1 MKGFTPFFFNM
12 IVVALL
18 IVTVSAT
25 KINVPRLRLSYKD
38 LLSTNRSSIFS
49 GHHGQLS
56 LSTVFLDEYRDRL
69 FLGGKDVLYSLMLGP
84 VSSESKEIYW
94 PPLPGNREDCIQ
106 KGKEQMECA
115 NFVRLLQPYN
125 RTHLLACGTGAF
137 QPMCAFIY
145 VGHRGE
151 HVFTMDPLNVESGR
165 GKVPHDP
172 SFPFTSTFNGGE
184 LYTGL
189 TADFLGR
196 DSVIFRSMGGRSTMR
211 TETDQKLLHDPKFIA
226 AHVIPDNDDRDDDKV
241 YFFFT
246 EKASEAGDRE
256 GAIHTRV
263 GRVCANDVGG
273 QRVLVN
279 KWSTFIK
286 ARLLCSVPGPH
297 GIDTHFNQLEDIFLL
312 RTKDERNPDIYAIF
326 STISNVFQGFAVCV
340 YRMADIREA
349 FNGPFAH
356 KEGPD
361 YQWGA
366 YEGRVPYPRPGVC
379 PSKITNQPGREFG
392 STKDFPDS
400 VLHFARSHPLMWRP
414 VYPALRQPLLVKANI
429 PYKLKQIVVDRVEAD
444 DGQYDVMFIGTD
456 VGTVLK
462 VIALNT
468 GNSLETE
475 EVTLEELQVF
485 KVPTPITSLDIS
497 VKRQALYVGSP
508 AGVVQVKLHRCE
520 TYGKACAECCLARDP
535 YCAWDGSS
543 CTRFVPNSKRR
554 YRRQDIRHG
563 NPMLQCVDQNLSDL
577 DVTEDKVVYGT
588 ENNSTLLE
596 CVPRSPQATVTWL
609 VQRDDRKEEV
619 KLDDRVMS
627 TEQGLLFRRLFRQ
640 DEGVYICR
648 SREHGFTQTLARLTL
663 EVLQGDTV
671 DELMA
676 RDNAGLSDTFKDR
689 STGGYR
695 AWMPCSTY
703 SRGSSSSQIG
713 QSRTWFKD
721 IMQLIGPSNLAHVE
735 EYCERMWCNDKLKRK
750 HKSMLEKY
758 RQAQDSARKTRS
770 KSSGE
775 RNRTPRDLRAWEE

>member
-1 MKGFTPFFFNM
+1 MGFTPFVFNKV
-12 IVVALL
+12 VVALL
-18 IVTVSAT
+18 VTSICAT

-49 GHHGQLS
+49 GHDGQLS
-56 LSTVFLDEYRDRL
+56 LSAVLLDEYRDRL
-69 FLGGKDVLYSLMLGP
+69 FLGGKDVLYSLMLSP

-94 PPLPGNREDCIQ
+94 PPLPGNREDCVQ
-106 KGKEQMECA
+106 TGKDQTECA

-151 HVFTMDPLNVESGR
+151 HVFTMNPLNVESGR

-172 SFPFTSTFNGGE
+172 SFPFTSTFSGGE

-196 DSVIFRSMGGRSTMR
+196 DSVIFRSMGGRTTMR
-211 TETDQKLLHDPKFIA
+211 TETDQKLLHDPRFIA
-226 AHVIPDNDDRDDDKV
+226 AHIIPDNDDRDDDKV

-246 EKASEAGDRE
+246 EKASEGGDKE
-256 GAIHTRV
+256 EAIHTRV
-263 GRVCANDVGG
+263 GRVCVNDVGG

-286 ARLLCSVPGPH
+286 ARLVCSVPGPH
-297 GIDTHFNQLEDIFLL
+297 GIDTHFNQLEDVFLL

-340 YRMADIREA
+340 YHMADIREA

-356 KEGPD
+356 KEGPN
-361 YQWGA
+361 YQWGP
-366 YEGRVPYPRPGVC
+366 YEGRMPYPRPGVC
-379 PSKITNQPGREFG
+379 PSKITNQPGKEFG

-400 VLHFARSHPLMWRP
+400 VLQFARSHPLMWRP
-414 VYPALRQPLLVKANI
+414 VLPALRQPVLVKANI
-429 PYKLKQIVVDRVEAD
+429 PYKLKQIVVDRVEAE

-462 VIALNT
+462 VISLHG
-468 GNSLETE
+468 GNSLEAE

-485 KVPTPITSLDIS
+485 KIPIPITSLDIS
-497 VKRQALYVGSP
+497 VKRQALYVGSA
-508 AGVVQVKLHRCE
+508 AGVAQVKLHRCE

-543 CTRFVPNSKRR
+543 CARFVPNSKRR
-554 YRRQDIRHG
+554 FRRQDVKHG
-563 NPMLQCVDQNLSDL
+563 NAVLQCVDQNVSDL

-588 ENNSTLLE
+588 EKNSTFLE
-596 CVPRSPQATVTWL
+596 CVPRSPQASVTWL

-627 TEQGLLFRRLFRQ
+627 TDQGLLFRHLFRQ

-648 SREHGFTQTLARLTL
+648 SREHSFSQTLARISLQ
-663 EVLQGDTV
+663 VLQADTV
-671 DELMA
+671 DELIA
-676 RDNAGLSDTFKDR
+676 RDIAGISDGFKDR
-689 STGGYR
+689 SPGNHR
-695 AWMPCSTY
+695 PWMPCSTGPY
-703 SRGSSSSQIG
+703 SRGQIG

-721 IMQLIGPSNLAHVE
+721 IMQLIGPSNLPHVE
-735 EYCERMWCNDKLKRK
+735 EYCERMWCNDKLRRK

-758 RQAQDSARKTRS
+758 RQAQESARKARS
-770 KSSGE
+770 KGSGE
-775 RNRTPRDLRAWEE
+775 RNRTPRDLRGRRE

>member
-1 MKGFTPFFFNM
+1 MLPLLCLISLLGFYFKSVIFLPL
-12 IVVALL
+12 A
-18 IVTVSAT
+18 A
-25 KINVPRLRLSYKD
+25 D
-38 LLSTNRSSIFS
+38 LVSTNRSSIFN
-49 GHHGQLS
+49 GHDGQLS
-56 LSTVFLDEYRDRL
+56 LSAIFLDEYRDRL

-106 KGKEQMECA
+106 TGKEQTECA
-115 NFVRLLQPYN
+115 NFIRLLQPYN

-151 HVFTMDPLNVESGR
+151 HVFTMDPTNVDSGR

-172 SFPFTSTFNGGE
+172 SFPFASTFSGEE

-196 DSVIFRSMGGRSTMR
+196 DAVIFRSMGGRTTMR
-211 TETDQKLLHDPKFIA
+211 TETDQKLLHNPKFVA
-226 AHVIPDNDDRDDDKV
+226 AHLIPDNDDRDDDKV

-256 GAIHTRV
+256 EAIHTRV

-286 ARLLCSVPGPH
+286 ARLVCSVPGPH
-297 GIDTHFNQLEDIFLL
+297 GIDTHFNQLEDVFLL
-312 RTKDERNPDIYAIF
+312 KTKDERNPDIYAIF

-361 YQWGA
+361 RQWGP

-392 STKDFPDS
+392 STKDFPDA
-400 VLHFARSHPLMWRP
+400 VLHFARSHPLMWRS
-414 VYPALRQPLLVKANI
+414 VYPALRQPVLVKANI
-429 PYKLKQIVVDRVEAD
+429 PYKLKQIVVDRVEAE

-456 VGTVLK
+456 VGKVLK
-462 VIALNT
+462 VIVLHS

-485 KVPTPITSLDIS
+485 KMPTPITSMEIS
-497 VKRQALYVGSP
+497 VKRQALYMGSP
-508 AGVVQVKLHRCE
+508 AGVAQVKLHRCE

-535 YCAWDGSS
+535 YCAWDGSCCS
-543 CTRFVPNSKRR
+543 RFLPNSKRR
-554 YRRQDIRHG
+554 YRRQDIRNG
-563 NPMLQCVDQNLSDL
+563 NPAMQCSAETSQLMIL
-577 DVTEDKVVYGT
+577 VYGT
-588 ENNSTLLE
+588 EKNSTFLE
-596 CVPRSPQATVTWL
+596 CVPHSPQATITWL
-609 VQRDDRKEEV
+609 VQRDDHKPALFHSQV
-619 KLDDRVMS
+619 KLDDRVMI
-627 TEQGLLFRRLFRQ
+627 TEQGLLFRQLFRQ

-648 SREHGFTQTLARLTL
+648 SREHGFTQTLARITL
-663 EVLQGDTV
+663 EVLHGDTV
-671 DELMA
+671 DELIA
-676 RDNAGLSDTFKDR
+676 RG
-689 STGGYR
+689 
-695 AWMPCSTY
+695 PP
-703 SRGSSSSQIG
+703 SQIG

-721 IMQLIGPSNLAHVE
+721 IMQLVGPSNLPHVE
-735 EYCERMWCNDKLKRK
+735 EYCERMWCNDKLRRK

-758 RQAQDSARKTRS
+758 RQAQESARKTRS
-770 KSSGE
+770 KNSGE
-775 RNRTPRDLRAWEE
+775 RNRTPRDLRSRQE

>member
-1 MKGFTPFFFNM
+1 MGFTPFVFNKV
-12 IVVALL
+12 VVALL
-18 IVTVSAT
+18 VTSICAT
-25 KINVPRLRLSYKD
+25 KINVPRLRLSHKD

-49 GHHGQLS
+49 GHDGQLS
-56 LSTVFLDEYRDRL
+56 LSAVLLDEYRDRL
-69 FLGGKDVLYSLMLGP
+69 FLGGKDVLYSLMLSP

-94 PPLPGNREDCIQ
+94 PPLPGNREDCVQ
-106 KGKEQMECA
+106 TGKEQTECA

-151 HVFTMDPLNVESGR
+151 HVFTMNPLNVESGR

-172 SFPFTSTFNGGE
+172 SFPFTSTFSGGE

-196 DSVIFRSMGGRSTMR
+196 DSVIFRSMGGRTTMR
-211 TETDQKLLHDPKFIA
+211 TETDQKLLHDPRFIA
-226 AHVIPDNDDRDDDKV
+226 AHIIPDNDDRDDDKV

-246 EKASEAGDRE
+246 EKASEGGDKE
-256 GAIHTRV
+256 EAIHTRV
-263 GRVCANDVGG
+263 GRVCVNDVGG

-286 ARLLCSVPGPH
+286 ARLVCSVPGPH
-297 GIDTHFNQLEDIFLL
+297 GIDTHFNQLEDVFLL

-356 KEGPD
+356 KEGPN
-361 YQWGA
+361 YQWGP
-366 YEGRVPYPRPGVC
+366 YEGRMPYPRPGVC
-379 PSKITNQPGREFG
+379 PSKITNQPGKEFG

-400 VLHFARSHPLMWRP
+400 VLQFARSHPLMWRP
-414 VYPALRQPLLVKANI
+414 VLPALRQPVLVKANI
-429 PYKLKQIVVDRVEAD
+429 PYKLKQIVVDRVEAE

-462 VIALNT
+462 VISLHG
-468 GNSLETE
+468 GNSLEAE

-485 KVPTPITSLDIS
+485 KIPIPITSLDIS
-497 VKRQALYVGSP
+497 VKRQALYVGSA
-508 AGVVQVKLHRCE
+508 AGVAQVKLHRCE

-543 CTRFVPNSKRR
+543 CARFVPNSKRR
-554 YRRQDIRHG
+554 FRRQDVKHG
-563 NPMLQCVDQNLSDL
+563 NAVLQCVDQNVSDL

-588 ENNSTLLE
+588 EKNSTFLE
-596 CVPRSPQATVTWL
+596 CVPRSPQASVTWL

-627 TEQGLLFRRLFRQ
+627 TDQGLLFRHLFRQ

-648 SREHGFTQTLARLTL
+648 SREHSFSQTLARISLQ
-663 EVLQGDTV
+663 VLQADTV
-671 DELMA
+671 DELIA
-676 RDNAGLSDTFKDR
+676 RDIAGISDGFKDR
-689 STGGYR
+689 SPGNHR
-695 AWMPCSTY
+695 PWMPCSTGPY
-703 SRGSSSSQIG
+703 SRGQIG

-721 IMQLIGPSNLAHVE
+721 IMQLIGPSNLPHVE
-735 EYCERMWCNDKLKRK
+735 EYCERMWCNDKLRRK

-758 RQAQDSARKTRS
+758 RQAQESARKARS
-770 KSSGE
+770 KGSGE
-775 RNRTPRDLRAWEE
+775 RNRTPRDLRGRPE

>member
-1 MKGFTPFFFNM
+1 MGFTPFVFNQ
-12 IVVALL
+12 VVAALL
-18 IVTVSAT
+18 VTSICAT
-25 KINVPRLRLSYKD
+25 KINVPRLRLSHKD

-49 GHHGQLS
+49 GHDGQLS
-56 LSTVFLDEYRDRL
+56 LSAVLLDEYRDRL
-69 FLGGKDVLYSLMLGP
+69 FLGGKDVLYSLMLSP
-84 VSSESKEIYW
+84 ISSESKEIYW

-106 KGKEQMECA
+106 TGKEQAECA

-125 RTHLLACGTGAF
+125 RTHILACGTGAF

-151 HVFTMDPLNVESGR
+151 HVFTMNPLNVESGR

-172 SFPFTSTFNGGE
+172 SFPFTSTFSGGE

-196 DSVIFRSMGGRSTMR
+196 DSVIFRSMGGRTTMR
-211 TETDQKLLHDPKFIA
+211 TETDQKLLHDPRFIA
-226 AHVIPDNDDRDDDKV
+226 AHLIPDNDDRDDDKV

-246 EKASEAGDRE
+246 EKASEGGDKE
-256 GAIHTRV
+256 EAIHTRV
-263 GRVCANDVGG
+263 GRVCVNDVGG

-286 ARLLCSVPGPH
+286 ARLVCSVPGPH
-297 GIDTHFNQLEDIFLL
+297 GIDTHFNQLEDVFLV

-326 STISNVFQGFAVCV
+326 STISNVFQGFAVCI
-340 YRMADIREA
+340 YHMADIREA

-356 KEGPD
+356 KEGPN
-361 YQWGA
+361 YQWGP
-366 YEGRVPYPRPGVC
+366 YEGRMPYPRPGVC
-379 PSKITNQPGREFG
+379 PSKITNQPGKEFG

-400 VLHFARSHPLMWRP
+400 VLQFARSHPLMWRP
-414 VYPALRQPLLVKANI
+414 VLPALRQPVLVKANI
-429 PYKLKQIVVDRVEAD
+429 PYKLKQIVVDRVEAE

-462 VIALNT
+462 VISLHS
-468 GNSLETE
+468 GNSLEAE

-485 KVPTPITSLDIS
+485 KVPVPITSLDIS
-497 VKRQALYVGSP
+497 VKRQALYVGSA
-508 AGVVQVKLHRCE
+508 AGVAQVKLHRCE

-543 CTRFVPNSKRR
+543 CARFVPNSKRR
-554 YRRQDIRHG
+554 FRRQDVKHG
-563 NPMLQCVDQNLSDL
+563 NAVLQCVDQNSSDL

-588 ENNSTLLE
+588 EKNSTFLE
-596 CVPRSPQATVTWL
+596 CVPRSPQASITWL

-627 TEQGLLFRRLFRQ
+627 TDQGLLFRHLFRQ

-648 SREHGFTQTLARLTL
+648 SREHSFSQTLARISLQ
-663 EVLQGDTV
+663 VLQTDTV
-671 DELMA
+671 DELIA
-676 RDNAGLSDTFKDR
+676 RDIAGISDGFKDR
-689 STGGYR
+689 SPGNHR
-695 AWMPCSTY
+695 PWMPCSTGPY
-703 SRGSSSSQIG
+703 SRGQIG

-721 IMQLIGPSNLAHVE
+721 IMQLIGPSNLPHVE
-735 EYCERMWCNDKLKRK
+735 EYCERMWCNDKLRRK

-758 RQAQDSARKTRS
+758 RQAQESARKARS
-770 KSSGE
+770 KGSGE
-775 RNRTPRDLRAWEE
+775 RNRTPRDLRGRPE

>member
-1 MKGFTPFFFNM
+1 MGFTPFVFNKV
-12 IVVALL
+12 VVALL
-18 IVTVSAT
+18 VTSICAT

-49 GHHGQLS
+49 GHDGQLS
-56 LSTVFLDEYRDRL
+56 LSAVLLDEYRDRL
-69 FLGGKDVLYSLMLGP
+69 FLGGKDVLYSVMLSP

-94 PPLPGNREDCIQ
+94 PPLPGKREDCIQ
-106 KGKEQMECA
+106 TGKEQTECA

-151 HVFTMDPLNVESGR
+151 HVFTTNPLNVESGR

-172 SFPFTSTFNGGE
+172 SFPFTSTFSGGE

-196 DSVIFRSMGGRSTMR
+196 DSVIFRSMGGRTTMR
-211 TETDQKLLHDPKFIA
+211 TETDQKLLHDPRFIA

-246 EKASEAGDRE
+246 EKASEGGDKE
-256 GAIHTRV
+256 EAIHTRV
-263 GRVCANDVGG
+263 GRVCVNDVGG

-286 ARLLCSVPGPH
+286 ARLVCSVPGPH
-297 GIDTHFNQLEDIFLL
+297 GIDTHFNQLEDVFML

-356 KEGPD
+356 KEGPN
-361 YQWGA
+361 YQWGP
-366 YEGRVPYPRPGVC
+366 YEGRMPYPRPGVC
-379 PSKITNQPGREFG
+379 PSKITNQPGKEFG

-400 VLHFARSHPLMWRP
+400 VLQFARSHPLMWRP
-414 VYPALRQPLLVKANI
+414 VLPALRQPVLVKANI
-429 PYKLKQIVVDRVEAD
+429 PYKLKQIVVDRVEAE

-462 VIALNT
+462 VISLQG
-468 GNSLETE
+468 GNSLEAE

-485 KVPTPITSLDIS
+485 KVPIPITSLDIS
-497 VKRQALYVGSP
+497 VKRQALYVGSA
-508 AGVVQVKLHRCE
+508 AGVAQVKLHRCE

-543 CTRFVPNSKRR
+543 CARFVPNSKRR
-554 YRRQDIRHG
+554 FRRQDVKHG
-563 NPMLQCVDQNLSDL
+563 NAVLQCVDQNVGDL

-588 ENNSTLLE
+588 EKKSTFLE
-596 CVPRSPQATVTWL
+596 CVPRSPQASVTWL

-627 TEQGLLFRRLFRQ
+627 ADQGLLFRHLFRQ

-648 SREHGFTQTLARLTL
+648 SREHSFSQTLAHISLQ
-663 EVLQGDTV
+663 VLQADTV
-671 DELMA
+671 DELIA
-676 RDNAGLSDTFKDR
+676 RDIAGISDGFKDR
-689 STGGYR
+689 SPGNHR
-695 AWMPCSTY
+695 PWMPCSTGPY
-703 SRGSSSSQIG
+703 SRGQIG

-721 IMQLIGPSNLAHVE
+721 IMQLIGPSNLPHVE
-735 EYCERMWCNDKLKRK
+735 EYCERMWCNDKLRRK

-758 RQAQDSARKTRS
+758 RQAQESARKARS
-770 KSSGE
+770 KGSGE
-775 RNRTPRDLRAWEE
+775 RNRTPRDLRLQPE

>member
-1 MKGFTPFFFNM
+1 ML
-12 IVVALL
+12 IIALL
-18 IVTVSAT
+18 ITAVSAT
-25 KINVPRLRLSYKD
+25 RTSVPRLRLTYKD
-38 LLSTNRSSIFS
+38 LLTTNRSSVFI
-49 GHHGQLS
+49 GHHGQLA
-56 LSTVFLDEYRDRL
+56 LSSVFLDEYRDRL

-84 VSSESKEIYW
+84 ISTEAKEIHW
-94 PPLPGNREDCIQ
+94 PPLPGNKEDCIQ
-106 KGKEQMECA
+106 AGKEQTECA

-151 HVFTMDPLNVESGR
+151 HVFTMNPGNVESGR

-172 SFPFTSTFNGGE
+172 SLTFASTFSGGE

-196 DSVIFRSMGGRSTMR
+196 DAVIFRSMGGRSTMR
-211 TETDQKLLHDPKFIA
+211 TETDQRLLHDPKFIA
-226 AHVIPDNDDRDDDKV
+226 AHLIPDNSDRDDDKV

-286 ARLLCSVPGPH
+286 VRLVCSVPGPH
-297 GIDTHFNQLEDIFLL
+297 GIDTHFNQLEDVFLL

-356 KEGPD
+356 KEGPEH
-361 YQWGA
+361 QWRA

-400 VLHFARSHPLMWRP
+400 VLQFARSHPLMWRS
-414 VYPALRQPLLVKANI
+414 VQPAQRQPVLVKTNI
-429 PYKLKQIVVDRVEAD
+429 PYKLKQIVVDRVEAE

-462 VIALNT
+462 VISLNV
-468 GNSLETE
+468 NSLETE
-475 EVTLEELQVF
+475 EITLEELQVF
-485 KVPTPITSLDIS
+485 KFPTPITSMDIS

-508 AGVVQVKLHRCE
+508 SGVAQVKLHCCE

-543 CTRFVPNSKRR
+543 CSRFVPSNKRR

-563 NPMLQCVDQNLSDL
+563 NPVLQCVDQNLSGL
-577 DVTEDKVVYGT
+577 DVTEDRVVYGT
-588 ENNSTLLE
+588 ENNSTFLE

-609 VQRDDRKEEV
+609 IQRDDHKEEV
-619 KLDDRVMS
+619 KQDERVMT
-627 TEQGLLFRRLFRQ
+627 TERGLLFRHVFKQ

-648 SREHGFTQTLARLTL
+648 TREHGFTQILARLTL
-663 EVLQGDTV
+663 EVLQGDLV
-671 DELMA
+671 NELMA
-676 RDNAGLSDTFKDR
+676 RDKAGFSDGLKDR
-689 STGGYR
+689 SAGSYR
-695 AWMPCSTY
+695 SWMPCSTY
-703 SRGSSSSQIG
+703 SRGGPASQMA

-721 IMQLIGPSNLAHVE
+721 IMQLIGPSNMPHVE

-758 RQAQDSARKTRS
+758 RQAQESARKARS
-770 KSSGE
+770 RSSGE
-775 RNRTPRDLRAWEE
+775 RNRTPRDLRGREE

>member
-1 MKGFTPFFFNM
+1 FVQESSDIVNLISILLVGFYFKSVIFLPL
-12 IVVALL
+12 A
-18 IVTVSAT
+18 A
-25 KINVPRLRLSYKD
+25 D
-38 LLSTNRSSIFS
+38 LVSTNRSSIFN
-49 GHHGQLS
+49 GHDGQLS
-56 LSTVFLDEYRDRL
+56 LSAIFLDEYRDRL

-106 KGKEQMECA
+106 TGKEQTECA
-115 NFVRLLQPYN
+115 NFIRLLQPYN

-151 HVFTMDPLNVESGR
+151 HVFTMDPTNVDSGR

-172 SFPFTSTFNGGE
+172 SFPFASTFSGEE

-196 DSVIFRSMGGRSTMR
+196 DAVIFRSMGGRTTMR
-211 TETDQKLLHDPKFIA
+211 TETDQKLLHNPKFVA
-226 AHVIPDNDDRDDDKV
+226 AHLIPDNDDRDDDKV

-256 GAIHTRV
+256 EAIHTRV

-286 ARLLCSVPGPH
+286 ARLVCSVPGPH
-297 GIDTHFNQLEDIFLL
+297 GIDTHFNQLEDVFLL
-312 RTKDERNPDIYAIF
+312 KTKDERNPDIYAIF

-361 YQWGA
+361 RQWGP
-366 YEGRVPYPRPGVC
+366 YEGRVPYPRPGV
-379 PSKITNQPGREFG
+379 PGREFG
-392 STKDFPDS
+392 STKDFPDA
-400 VLHFARSHPLMWRP
+400 VLHFARSHPLMWRS
-414 VYPALRQPLLVKANI
+414 VYPALRQPVLVKANI
-429 PYKLKQIVVDRVEAD
+429 PYKLKQIVVDRVEAE

-456 VGTVLK
+456 VGKVLK
-462 VIALNT
+462 VIVLHS

-485 KVPTPITSLDIS
+485 KMPTPITSMEIS
-497 VKRQALYVGSP
+497 VKRQALYMGSP
-508 AGVVQVKLHRCE
+508 AGVAQVKLHRCE

-535 YCAWDGSS
+535 YCAWDGSCCS
-543 CTRFVPNSKRR
+543 RFLPNSKRR
-554 YRRQDIRHG
+554 YRRQDIRNG
-563 NPMLQCVDQNLSDL
+563 NPAMQCVDQNLSEDL
-577 DVTEDKVVYGT
+577 DVTEEKLVYGT
-588 ENNSTLLE
+588 EKNSTFLE
-596 CVPRSPQATVTWL
+596 CVPHSPQATITWL

-619 KLDDRVMS
+619 KLDDRVMI
-627 TEQGLLFRRLFRQ
+627 TEQGLLFRQLFRQ

-648 SREHGFTQTLARLTL
+648 SREHGFTQTLARITL
-663 EVLQGDTV
+663 EVLH
-671 DELMA
+671 
-676 RDNAGLSDTFKDR
+676 DR
-689 STGGYR
+689 SMGSHR
-695 AWMPCSTY
+695 PWMPCGAY
-703 SRGSSSSQIG
+703 SRGGPPSQIG

-721 IMQLIGPSNLAHVE
+721 IMQLVGPSNLPHVE
-735 EYCERMWCNDKLKRK
+735 EYCERMWCNDKLRRK

-758 RQAQDSARKTRS
+758 RQAQESARKTRS
-770 KSSGE
+770 KNSGE
-775 RNRTPRDLRAWEE
+775 RNRTPRDLRSRQE

>member
-1 MKGFTPFFFNM
+1 MN
-12 IVVALL
+12 
-18 IVTVSAT
+18 
-25 KINVPRLRLSYKD
+25 
-38 LLSTNRSSIFS
+38 LLSTNRSSVFS
-49 GHHGQLS
+49 GHHGQLT
-56 LSTVFLDEYRDRL
+56 LTAVFLDEYRDRL

-84 VSSESKEIYW
+84 ASSESKEIYW
-94 PPLPGNREDCIQ
+94 PPLPGNKEDCVET
-106 KGKEQMECA
+106 GKEQTECA
-115 NFVRLLQPYN
+115 NFVRLLKPYN

-137 QPMCAFIY
+137 QPMCAFIN

-151 HVFTMDPLNVESGR
+151 HVFTLDPTNVENGR

-172 SFPFTSTFNGGE
+172 SLPFASTFSGGE

-196 DSVIFRSMGGRSTMR
+196 DSVILRSMGGRSTMR
-211 TETDQKLLHDPKFIA
+211 TETDEKLLHDPKFIA
-226 AHVIPDNDDRDDDKV
+226 AHLIPDNDDRDDDKV

-246 EKASEAGDRE
+246 EKATEAGNRE
-256 GAIHTRV
+256 GAIHSRV

-273 QRVLVN
+273 QRMLVN

-286 ARLLCSVPGPH
+286 ARLVCSVPGPH
-297 GIDTHFNQLEDIFLL
+297 GIDTHFNQLEDVFLL
-312 RTKDERNPDIYAIF
+312 RTKDERNPDVYAIF

-379 PSKITNQPGREFG
+379 PSKITNQPGREFS

-414 VYPALRQPLLVKANI
+414 VYPALRQPVLVKANI
-429 PYKLKQIVVDRVEAD
+429 PYKLKQIVVDRVEAE
-444 DGQYDVMFIGTD
+444 DGQYDVMFIGTGK
-456 VGTVLK
+456 VH
-462 VIALNT
+462 VIALQIQKLRTQNLF
-468 GNSLETE
+468 SK
-475 EVTLEELQVF
+475 F
-485 KVPTPITSLDIS
+485 TSMDIS

-508 AGVVQVKLHRCE
+508 AGVAQVKLHRCE

-543 CTRFVPNSKRR
+543 CAQYAANSKRR

-563 NPMLQCVDQNLSDL
+563 NPVLQCVDQNLSGKYL
-577 DVTEDKVVYGT
+577 DVTEDRVVYGT
-588 ENNSTLLE
+588 ENNSTFLE
-596 CVPRSPQATVTWL
+596 CLPRSPQATITWL
-609 VQRDDRKEEV
+609 VQQQDHKEEV
-619 KLDDRVMS
+619 KLDDRVIA
-627 TEQGLLFRRLFRQ
+627 TERGLLIRRLFRQ

-648 SREHGFTQTLARLTL
+648 SREHSFTQTLVRLSL
-663 EVLQGDTV
+663 EVLQGETV

-676 RDNAGLSDTFKDR
+676 RDNAG
-689 STGGYR
+689 GYR
-695 AWMPCSTY
+695 AWMPCGAYT
-703 SRGSSSSQIG
+703 RGGSSSQIG

-721 IMQLIGPSNLAHVE
+721 IMQLIGPSNLPHVE
-735 EYCERMWCNDKLKRK
+735 EYCERMWCNDKLRRK
-750 HKSMLEKY
+750 HKGMLEKY
-758 RQAQDSARKTRS
+758 RQAQESARKARS

-775 RNRTPRDLRAWEE
+775 RNRTPRDLSAWEE

>member
-1 MKGFTPFFFNM
+1 MKPMT
-12 IVVALL
+12 LL
-18 IVTVSAT
+18 IFFSSSVSA
-25 KINVPRLRLSYKD
+25 D

-49 GHHGQLS
+49 GHRDQLS
-56 LSTVFLDEYRDRL
+56 LTAVFLDEYRDRL
-69 FLGGKDVLYSLMLGP
+69 FLGGKDILYSLMLGP
-84 VSSESKEIYW
+84 VSTESKEVD
-94 PPLPGNREDCIQ
+94 GR
-106 KGKEQMECA
+106 A
-115 NFVRLLQPYN
+115 NKCETENNP
-125 RTHLLACGTGAF
+125 T
-137 QPMCAFIY
+137 
-145 VGHRGE
+145 
-151 HVFTMDPLNVESGR
+151 NVENGR

-172 SFPFTSTFNGGE
+172 SLPFASTFSGGE

-211 TETDQKLLHDPKFIA
+211 TETDHKLLHDPKFIA
-226 AHVIPDNDDRDDDKV
+226 AHLVPDNDDRDNDKV

-246 EKASEAGDRE
+246 EKATEPGDRE
-256 GAIHTRV
+256 GAMHTRV

-286 ARLLCSVPGPH
+286 ARLVCSVPGPH
-297 GIDTHFNQLEDIFLL
+297 GIDTHFNQLEDVFLL
-312 RTKDERNPDIYAIF
+312 RTKDERNPDVYAIF

-392 STKDFPDS
+392 STKDFPDA
-400 VLHFARSHPLMWRP
+400 VLQFARSHPLMWRP
-414 VYPALRQPLLVKANI
+414 VFPALRQPVLVKANI
-429 PYKLKQIVVDRVEAD
+429 PYKLKQIVVDRVEAE

-462 VIALNT
+462 VIALHS
-468 GNSLETE
+468 GNSLDTE

-485 KVPTPITSLDIS
+485 KVPTPITSMDIS

-508 AGVVQVKLHRCE
+508 AGVAQLKLHRCE

-535 YCAWDGSS
+535 YCAWDGSL
-543 CTRFVPNSKRR
+543 CARYTPNSKRR
-554 YRRQDIRHG
+554 YRRQDIKHG
-563 NPMLQCVDQNLSDL
+563 NPALQCVDQNLSEDI
-577 DVTEDKVVYGT
+577 DVTEDRVVYGT
-588 ENNSTLLE
+588 ENNSTFLE

-609 VQRDDRKEEV
+609 IQREDRREEV
-619 KLDDRVMS
+619 KLDERVMS
-627 TEQGLLFRRLFRQ
+627 TEQGLLFRRLSRQ
-640 DEGVYICR
+640 DEGTYVCR
-648 SREHGFTQTLARLTL
+648 SREHGFTQTLARLSL

-676 RDNAGLSDTFKDR
+676 RD
-689 STGGYR
+689 
-695 AWMPCSTY
+695 AWMPCSAF
-703 SRGSSSSQIG
+703 SRGGSPGQIG

-721 IMQLIGPSNLAHVE
+721 IMQLIGSSNLPHVE
-735 EYCERMWCNDKLKRK
+735 EYCERMWCNDKLRRK
-750 HKSMLEKY
+750 HKSMSEKY
-758 RQAQDSARKTRS
+758 RQAQESARKARS
-770 KSSGE
+770 RSSGE
-775 RNRTPRDLRAWEE
+775 RNRTPRDVSAWEE

>member
-1 MKGFTPFFFNM
+1 MPT
-12 IVVALL
+12 
-18 IVTVSAT
+18 
-25 KINVPRLRLSYKD
+25 
-38 LLSTNRSSIFS
+38 
-49 GHHGQLS
+49 
-56 LSTVFLDEYRDRL
+56 
-69 FLGGKDVLYSLMLGP
+69 
-84 VSSESKEIYW
+84 
-94 PPLPGNREDCIQ
+94 
-106 KGKEQMECA
+106 ECA

-125 RTHLLACGTGAF
+125 RTHLLACSTGAF
-137 QPMCAFIY
+137 QPMCTFIY

-151 HVFTMDPLNVESGR
+151 HVFTMDPTNVENGR

-172 SFPFTSTFNGGE
+172 SFPFASTFSGGE

-226 AHVIPDNDDRDDDKV
+226 AHLIPDNDDRDDDKV

-246 EKASEAGDRE
+246 EKATEMGDRE

-286 ARLLCSVPGPH
+286 ARLVCSVPGPH
-297 GIDTHFNQLEDIFLL
+297 GIDTHFNQLEDVFLL

-340 YRMADIREA
+340 YRMSDIREA

-400 VLHFARSHPLMWRP
+400 VLQFARGHPLMWRP
-414 VYPALRQPLLVKANI
+414 VYPALRQPVLVKANI
-429 PYKLKQIVVDRVEAD
+429 SYRLKQIVVDRVEAE

-462 VIALNT
+462 VMALHS

-485 KVPTPITSLDIS
+485 KVPTPVTSMDIS

-508 AGVVQVKLHRCE
+508 VGVAQVTLHRCE
-520 TYGKACAECCLARDP
+520 TYGKACTECCLARDP
-535 YCAWDGSS
+535 YCAWDGTS
-543 CTRFVPNSKRR
+543 CARYVPNSKRR
-554 YRRQDIRHG
+554 YRRQDIRYG
-563 NPMLQCVDQNLSDL
+563 NPVLQCVDQNPNEDL
-577 DVTEDKVVYGT
+577 DVTEDRMVYGT
-588 ENNSTLLE
+588 ENNSTFLE
-596 CVPRSPQATVTWL
+596 CIPRSPQATVTWF
-609 VQRDDRKEEV
+609 VQRDDHKEEV
-619 KLDDRVMS
+619 KLDDRVMC
-627 TEQGLLFRRLFRQ
+627 TEQGLLFRRLFHQ

-648 SREHGFTQTLARLTL
+648 SREHSFTQTLARVTL
-663 EVLQGDTV
+663 QVLQGETL

-676 RDNAGLSDTFKDR
+676 RDNVGLSDSFKDR
-689 STGGYR
+689 SAGGYR
-695 AWMPCSTY
+695 AWVPCSTY
-703 SRGSSSSQIG
+703 SRGGSSSQIG

-721 IMQLIGPSNLAHVE
+721 IMQLIGPSNLPHVE
-735 EYCERMWCNDKLKRK
+735 EYCERMWCNDKLRRK

-758 RQAQDSARKTRS
+758 RQAQESARKARS

-775 RNRTPRDLRAWEE
+775 RNRMPRDLRALEE

>member
-1 MKGFTPFFFNM
+1 KQLSADSVLQLKLFS
-12 IVVALL
+12 AL
-18 IVTVSAT
+18 SA
-25 KINVPRLRLSYKD
+25 D
-38 LLSTNRSSIFS
+38 LLSTNRSSVFS

-56 LSTVFLDEYRDRL
+56 LTAVFLDEYRDRL
-69 FLGGKDVLYSLMLGP
+69 FLGGKDVIYSLLLGP
-84 VSSESKEIYW
+84 TTSESKEIYW

-106 KGKEQMECA
+106 TGKEPQMECA

-125 RTHLLACGTGAF
+125 RTHVLACGTGAF
-137 QPMCAFIY
+137 QPMCAFIN

-151 HVFTMDPLNVESGR
+151 HVFTMDPTNVENGR

-172 SFPFTSTFNGGE
+172 SLPFASTFNGGE

-226 AHVIPDNDDRDDDKV
+226 AHLIPDNDDRDNDKV

-246 EKASEAGDRE
+246 EKATEAGDRE

-286 ARLLCSVPGPH
+286 ARLVCSVPGPH
-297 GIDTHFNQLEDIFLL
+297 GIDTHFNQLGEMHANLL
-312 RTKDERNPDIYAIF
+312 HLHTHLPPLI
-326 STISNVFQGFAVCV
+326 NVFQGFAVCV

-361 YQWGA
+361 YQWGV

-400 VLHFARSHPLMWRP
+400 VLQFARNHPLMWRP
-414 VYPALRQPLLVKANI
+414 VYPALRQPVLVKANI
-429 PYKLKQIVVDRVEAD
+429 PYKLKQIVVDRVEAE

-462 VIALNT
+462 VIALHS

-475 EVTLEELQVF
+475 EVTLEELQIF
-485 KVPTPITSLDIS
+485 KVPTPITSMDIS

-508 AGVVQVKLHRCE
+508 AGVAQVKLHRCE
-520 TYGKACAECCLARDP
+520 TYGNACAECCLARDP
-535 YCAWDGSS
+535 YCAWDGSL
-543 CTRFVPNSKRR
+543 CARYLPNSKRR
-554 YRRQDIRHG
+554 FRRQDIRHG
-563 NPMLQCVDQNLSDL
+563 NPMLQCMDQKLSEEL
-577 DVTEDKVVYGT
+577 DVTEHRMAYAT
-588 ENNSTLLE
+588 ENNSTFLE
-596 CVPRSPQATVTWL
+596 CVPRSPQATLTWL
-609 VQRDDRKEEV
+609 VQRDDRKDEV
-619 KLDDRVMS
+619 KLDDRMMS
-627 TEQGLLFRRLFRQ
+627 TDQGLLIRHVVRQ
-640 DEGVYICR
+640 DEGLYICR

-663 EVLQGDTV
+663 EVLQGETV

-676 RDNAGLSDTFKDR
+676 RDNPGL
-689 STGGYR
+689 
-695 AWMPCSTY
+695 AWMPCNAY
-703 SRGSSSSQIG
+703 SRASTSS

-721 IMQLIGPSNLAHVE
+721 IMQLIGPSKLPHVE
-735 EYCERMWCNDKLKRK
+735 EYCERMWCNDKLRRK

-758 RQAQDSARKTRS
+758 RQAQESARKARS
-770 KSSGE
+770 KSSVE
-775 RNRTPRDLRAWEE
+775 RNRMPRDLRAREE

>member
-1 MKGFTPFFFNM
+1 C
-12 IVVALL
+12 
-18 IVTVSAT
+18 
-25 KINVPRLRLSYKD
+25 LSIH
-38 LLSTNRSSIFS
+38 LSSSIFS

-56 LSTVFLDEYRDRL
+56 LTAVFLDEYHDRL
-69 FLGGKDVLYSLMLGP
+69 FLGGKDVLYSLTLGP
-84 VSSESKEIYW
+84 VSTESKEIYW
-94 PPLPGNREDCIQ
+94 PPLPGNREDCVQ
-106 KGKEQMECA
+106 RGKDPQTECA
-115 NFVRLLQPYN
+115 NFVRLLQPFN

-137 QPMCAFIY
+137 QPMCAYVY

-151 HVFTMDPLNVESGR
+151 HAFSMDPVNVENGR

-172 SFPFTSTFNGGE
+172 SLPFASTFSGGE

-211 TETDQKLLHDPKFIA
+211 IETDQKLLHDPKFVA
-226 AHVIPDNDDRDDDKV
+226 AHLIPDNDDRDNDKV

-246 EKASEAGDRE
+246 EKAMEAGDRE

-286 ARLLCSVPGPH
+286 ARLVCSVPGPH
-297 GIDTHFNQLEDIFLL
+297 GIDTHFNQLEDVFLL
-312 RTKDERNPDIYAIF
+312 RTKDERNPDVYAIF

-356 KEGPD
+356 KESPD
-361 YQWGA
+361 YQWGV

-400 VLHFARSHPLMWRP
+400 VLQFARSHPLMWRP
-414 VYPALRQPLLVKANI
+414 VHPALRQPVLVKANI
-429 PYKLKQIVVDRVEAD
+429 PYRLKQIVVDRVEAE

-462 VIALNT
+462 VISLHS
-468 GNSLETE
+468 GNSLEME
-475 EVTLEELQVF
+475 EITLEELQVF
-485 KVPTPITSLDIS
+485 KVGFTPSRLSLC
-497 VKRQALYVGSP
+497 QALYVGSP
-508 AGVVQVKLHRCE
+508 AGVAQVKLHRCE

-543 CTRFVPNSKRR
+543 CARYLPNSKRR

-563 NPMLQCVDQNLSDL
+563 NPVLQCVDQNLSVEEL
-577 DVTEDKVVYGT
+577 DVTEDRVVYGT
-588 ENNSTLLE
+588 ENNSTFLE

-619 KLDDRVMS
+619 KLDDRVMR

-663 EVLQGDTV
+663 DVLQGETLG
-671 DELMA
+671 ELLA
-676 RDNAGLSDTFKDR
+676 RDDAGLSD
-689 STGGYR
+689 
-695 AWMPCSTY
+695 
-703 SRGSSSSQIG
+703 SRGGSAG
-713 QSRTWFKD
+713 QSRSWFKD
-721 IMQLIGPSNLAHVE
+721 IMQLIGPSNLPHVE
-735 EYCERMWCNDKLKRK
+735 EYCERMWCNDKLRRK

-758 RQAQDSARKTRS
+758 RQARESAARARS

-775 RNRTPRDLRAWEE
+775 RNRTPRDLSQWEE

>member
-1 MKGFTPFFFNM
+1 MMGFKPFFFSK
-12 IVVALL
+12 IVVTLL
-18 IVTVSAT
+18 VSSICAT

-38 LLSTNRSSIFS
+38 LLSTNRSSLFS
-49 GHHGQLS
+49 GHDGQLS
-56 LSTVFLDEYRDRL
+56 LSAVFLDEYRDRL
-69 FLGGKDVLYSLMLGP
+69 FLGGKDVLYSLLLSP
-84 VSSESKEIYW
+84 ISTESKEIYW

-106 KGKEQMECA
+106 TGKEQTECA

-125 RTHLLACGTGAF
+125 RTHLLVCGTGAF
-137 QPMCAFIY
+137 MPMCAFIY

-151 HVFTMDPLNVESGR
+151 HVFTMNPLNVESGR

-172 SFPFTSTFNGGE
+172 SFPFASTFSGGG

-196 DSVIFRSMGGRSTMR
+196 DSVIFRSMGGRTTMR
-211 TETDQKLLHDPKFIA
+211 TETDQKLLHDPRFIA
-226 AHVIPDNDDRDDDKV
+226 AHLIPDNDDRDDDKV

-246 EKASEAGDRE
+246 ELASERGDRE
-256 GAIHTRV
+256 EAIHSRV

-286 ARLLCSVPGPH
+286 ARLVCSVPGPH
-297 GIDTHFNQLEDIFLL
+297 GIDTHFDQLEDVFLL
-312 RTKDERNPDIYAIF
+312 QTKDVRNPDIYAVF

-340 YRMADIREA
+340 YHLADIREA

-356 KEGPD
+356 KEGPN

-366 YEGRVPYPRPGVC
+366 YEGRMPYPRPGVC
-379 PSKITNQPGREFG
+379 PSKITNQPGKEFG

-400 VLHFARSHPLMWRP
+400 VLQFARSHPLMWRS
-414 VYPALRQPLLVKANI
+414 VLPARRQPVLVKANI
-429 PYKLKQIVVDRVEAD
+429 PYKLKQIVVDRVEAE

-462 VIALNT
+462 VISLHS
-468 GNSLETE
+468 GNSLEAE

-485 KVPTPITSLDIS
+485 KVPTPITSMDIS

-508 AGVVQVKLHRCE
+508 AGMVQVKLHRCE

-543 CTRFVPNSKRR
+543 CARFVPNSKRR
-554 YRRQDIRHG
+554 FRRQDVKHG
-563 NPMLQCVDQNLSDL
+563 NAVLQCVDQNVSGDL

-588 ENNSTLLE
+588 EKNSTFLE
-596 CVPRSPQATVTWL
+596 CIPRSPQASITWL
-609 VQRDDRKEEV
+609 VQRNDRKEEV

-627 TEQGLLFRRLFRQ
+627 TDQGLLFRRLFRQ

-648 SREHGFTQTLARLTL
+648 SREHGFTQSLARITL
-663 EVLQGDTV
+663 QVLQGDSV
-671 DELMA
+671 DELIA
-676 RDNAGLSDTFKDR
+676 RDGQGISDMLKDR
-689 STGGYR
+689 SPGSHR
-695 AWMPCSTY
+695 PWMPCSTY
-703 SRGSSSSQIG
+703 SRGQIS

-721 IMQLIGPSNLAHVE
+721 IMQLIGPSNLPHVE
-735 EYCERMWCNDKLKRK
+735 EYCERMWCNDKLRRK

-758 RQAQDSARKTRS
+758 RQAQESARKARS
-770 KSSGE
+770 KGSGE
-775 RNRTPRDLRAWEE
+775 RNRTPRDLRGQEE

>member
-1 MKGFTPFFFNM
+1 KKKKNLNNIFFLCLVSIQTFLINPFQESWKVF
-12 IVVALL
+12 
-18 IVTVSAT
+18 
-25 KINVPRLRLSYKD
+25 LSVIFLPLAAD
-38 LLSTNRSSIFS
+38 LVSTNRSSIFN
-49 GHHGQLS
+49 GHDGQLS
-56 LSTVFLDEYRDRL
+56 LSAIFLDEYRDRL

-106 KGKEQMECA
+106 TGKEQTECA
-115 NFVRLLQPYN
+115 NFIRLLQPYN

-151 HVFTMDPLNVESGR
+151 HVFTMDPTNVDSGR

-172 SFPFTSTFNGGE
+172 SFPFASTFSGEE

-196 DSVIFRSMGGRSTMR
+196 DAVIFRSMGGRTTMR
-211 TETDQKLLHDPKFIA
+211 TETDQKLLHNPKFVA
-226 AHVIPDNDDRDDDKV
+226 AHLIPDNDDRDDDKV

-256 GAIHTRV
+256 EAIHTRV

-286 ARLLCSVPGPH
+286 ARLVCSVPGPH
-297 GIDTHFNQLEDIFLL
+297 GIDTHFNQLEDVFLL
-312 RTKDERNPDIYAIF
+312 KTKDERNPDIYAIF

-361 YQWGA
+361 RQWGP

-392 STKDFPDS
+392 STKDFPDA
-400 VLHFARSHPLMWRP
+400 VLHFARSHPLMWRS
-414 VYPALRQPLLVKANI
+414 VYPALRQPVLVKANI
-429 PYKLKQIVVDRVEAD
+429 PYKLKQIVVDRVEAE
-444 DGQYDVMFIGTD
+444 DGQYDVMFIGT
-456 VGTVLK
+456 VMFALRV
-462 VIALNT
+462 VIV
-468 GNSLETE
+468 SL
-475 EVTLEELQVF
+475 QM
-485 KVPTPITSLDIS
+485 PTPITSMEIS
-497 VKRQALYVGSP
+497 VKRQALYMGSP
-508 AGVVQVKLHRCE
+508 AGVAQVKLHRCE

-535 YCAWDGSS
+535 YCAWDGSCCS
-543 CTRFVPNSKRR
+543 RFLPNSKRR
-554 YRRQDIRHG
+554 YRRQDIRNG
-563 NPMLQCVDQNLSDL
+563 NPAMQCVDQNLSEDL
-577 DVTEDKVVYGT
+577 DVTEEKLVYGT
-588 ENNSTLLE
+588 EKNSTFLE
-596 CVPRSPQATVTWL
+596 CVPHSPQATITWL

-619 KLDDRVMS
+619 KLDDRVMI
-627 TEQGLLFRRLFRQ
+627 TEQGLLFRQLFRQ

-648 SREHGFTQTLARLTL
+648 SREHGFTQTLARITL
-663 EVLQGDTV
+663 EVLHGDTV
-671 DELMA
+671 DELIA
-676 RDNAGLSDTFKDR
+676 RDNAG
-689 STGGYR
+689 G
-695 AWMPCSTY
+695 PP
-703 SRGSSSSQIG
+703 SQIG

-721 IMQLIGPSNLAHVE
+721 IMQLVGPSNLPHVE
-735 EYCERMWCNDKLKRK
+735 EYCERMWCNDKLRRK

-758 RQAQDSARKTRS
+758 RQAQESARKTRS
-770 KSSGE
+770 KNSGE
-775 RNRTPRDLRAWEE
+775 RNRTPRDLRSRQE

>member
-1 MKGFTPFFFNM
+1 MLGKTLHVMKCVPLSFNRDNKATNRVTPANFFSFS
-12 IVVALL
+12 ALS
-18 IVTVSAT
+18 T
-25 KINVPRLRLSYKD
+25 D

-49 GHHGQLS
+49 GHDGQLS
-56 LSTVFLDEYRDRL
+56 LSAVLLDEYRDRL
-69 FLGGKDVLYSLMLGP
+69 FLGGKDVLYSLMLSP

-94 PPLPGNREDCIQ
+94 PPLPGNREDCVQ
-106 KGKEQMECA
+106 TGKDQTECA

-151 HVFTMDPLNVESGR
+151 VSGGVEERCAS
-165 GKVPHDP
+165 VLC
-172 SFPFTSTFNGGE
+172 GE

-196 DSVIFRSMGGRSTMR
+196 DSVIFRSMGGRTTMR
-211 TETDQKLLHDPKFIA
+211 TETDQKLLHDPRFIA
-226 AHVIPDNDDRDDDKV
+226 AHIIPDNDDRDDDKV

-246 EKASEAGDRE
+246 EKASEGGDKE
-256 GAIHTRV
+256 EAIHTRV
-263 GRVCANDVGG
+263 GRVCVNDVGG

-286 ARLLCSVPGPH
+286 ARLVCSVPGPH
-297 GIDTHFNQLEDIFLL
+297 GIDTHFNQLEDVFLL

-340 YRMADIREA
+340 YHMADIREA

-356 KEGPD
+356 KEGPN
-361 YQWGA
+361 YQWGP
-366 YEGRVPYPRPGVC
+366 YEGRMPYPRPGVC
-379 PSKITNQPGREFG
+379 PSKITNQPGKEFG

-400 VLHFARSHPLMWRP
+400 VLQFARSHPLMWRP
-414 VYPALRQPLLVKANI
+414 VLPALRQPVLVKANI
-429 PYKLKQIVVDRVEAD
+429 PYKLKQIVVDRVEAE

-462 VIALNT
+462 VISLHG
-468 GNSLETE
+468 GNSLEAE

-485 KVPTPITSLDIS
+485 KKLFSYCVSPHSFSLAS
-497 VKRQALYVGSP
+497 TQQALYVGSA
-508 AGVVQVKLHRCE
+508 AGVAQVKLHRCE

-543 CTRFVPNSKRR
+543 CARFVPNSKRR
-554 YRRQDIRHG
+554 FRRQDVKHG
-563 NPMLQCVDQNLSDL
+563 NAVLQCVDQNVSDL

-588 ENNSTLLE
+588 EKNSTFLE
-596 CVPRSPQATVTWL
+596 CVPRSPQASVTWL

-627 TEQGLLFRRLFRQ
+627 TDQGLLFRHLFRQ

-648 SREHGFTQTLARLTL
+648 SREHSFSQTLARISLQ
-663 EVLQGDTV
+663 VLQADTV
-671 DELMA
+671 DELIA
-676 RDNAGLSDTFKDR
+676 RDIAGISDGFKDR
-689 STGGYR
+689 SPGNHR
-695 AWMPCSTY
+695 PWMPCSTGPY
-703 SRGSSSSQIG
+703 SRGQIG

-721 IMQLIGPSNLAHVE
+721 IMQLIGPSNLPHVE
-735 EYCERMWCNDKLKRK
+735 EYCERMWCNDKLRRK

-758 RQAQDSARKTRS
+758 RQAQESARKATS
-770 KSSGE
+770 E
-775 RNRTPRDLRAWEE
+775 ILLHTLLH

>member
-1 MKGFTPFFFNM
+1 MQTSKYIPAFISACNDAFRMPLLNRFF
-12 IVVALL
+12 LL
-18 IVTVSAT
+18 SA
-25 KINVPRLRLSYKD
+25 D

-56 LSTVFLDEYRDRL
+56 LTAVFLDEYRDRL
-69 FLGGKDVLYSLMLGP
+69 FLGGKDVLYSLLLGP
-84 VSSESKEIYW
+84 TSSESREIYW

-106 KGKEQMECA
+106 TGKEPQTECA

-137 QPMCAFIY
+137 QPMCAFIS

-151 HVFTMDPLNVESGR
+151 HVFTMDPLNVENGR

-172 SFPFTSTFNGGE
+172 SFPFASTFSGGE

-196 DSVIFRSMGGRSTMR
+196 DSVIFRSMGERSTMR

-226 AHVIPDNDDRDDDKV
+226 AHLIPDNDDRDNDKV

-246 EKASEAGDRE
+246 EKATEAGDRE

-286 ARLLCSVPGPH
+286 ARLVCSVAGPH
-297 GIDTHFNQLEDIFLL
+297 GIDTHFNQLEDVFLL
-312 RTKDERNPDIYAIF
+312 RTKDERNPDVYAIF

-379 PSKITNQPGREFG
+379 PSKITNQPGKEFG

-400 VLHFARSHPLMWRP
+400 VLQFARSHPLMWRP
-414 VYPALRQPLLVKANI
+414 VFPALRQPVLVKANI
-429 PYKLKQIVVDRVEAD
+429 PYKLKQIVVDRVEAE

-456 VGTVLK
+456 VGTILK
-462 VIALNT
+462 VIALHS

-485 KVPTPITSLDIS
+485 KVT
-497 VKRQALYVGSP
+497 LYVGSP
-508 AGVVQVKLHRCE
+508 AGVAQVKLHRCE
-520 TYGKACAECCLARDP
+520 MYGKACAECCLARDP

-543 CTRFVPNSKRR
+543 CSRYVPNSKRR
-554 YRRQDIRHG
+554 FRRQDIRHG
-563 NPMLQCVDQNLSDL
+563 NPALQCVDQNLSEDL
-577 DVTEDKVVYGT
+577 DVTEDKMVYGT
-588 ENNSTLLE
+588 ENNSTFLE
-596 CVPRSPQATVTWL
+596 CVPRSPQASVSWL

-627 TEQGLLFRRLFRQ
+627 TDQGLLFRRLFHQ
-640 DEGVYICR
+640 DEGIYICH

-663 EVLQGDTV
+663 QVLPGETV

-676 RDNAGLSDTFKDR
+676 RDNAGLSD
-689 STGGYR
+689 
-695 AWMPCSTY
+695 
-703 SRGSSSSQIG
+703 SQMS
-713 QSRTWFKD
+713 QSRSWFKD
-721 IMQLIGPSNLAHVE
+721 VIQLIGPSNLPLVE
-735 EYCERMWCNDKLKRK
+735 DYCERMWCNDKLRRK

-758 RQAQDSARKTRS
+758 RQAQEGARKARS

-775 RNRTPRDLRAWEE
+775 RNRTPRDLRAQEGY